1 MSVELKNTM
10 SSLLQEVNEIKEQ
23 EDLQAKLDSL
33 YSQIHTL
40 NDKDFTAKLN
50 AIKSQVATVFK
61 ELGFTVTKRDL
72 PEKKEEY
79 VFSYSN
85 FIFKFVYPDP
95 LQGYFGY
102 RSVIEAHVSQNT
114 KKQEYRM
121 GIFGKKGSELNIDKL
136 PLVERIQA
144 LEDYLSTYTAKSYN
158 VTTVNTIAKQQ
169 DLFVTDLDQFTDHID
184 VILKNFKK

>member
-72 PEKKEEY
+72 PEKKEELMW
-79 VFSYSN
+79 F
-85 FIFKFVYPDP
+85 
-95 LQGYFGY
+95 
-102 RSVIEAHVSQNT
+102 R
-114 KKQEYRM
+114 
-121 GIFGKKGSELNIDKL
+121 
-136 PLVERIQA
+136 
-144 LEDYLSTYTAKSYN
+144 
-158 VTTVNTIAKQQ
+158 
-169 DLFVTDLDQFTDHID
+169 
-184 VILKNFKK
+184 